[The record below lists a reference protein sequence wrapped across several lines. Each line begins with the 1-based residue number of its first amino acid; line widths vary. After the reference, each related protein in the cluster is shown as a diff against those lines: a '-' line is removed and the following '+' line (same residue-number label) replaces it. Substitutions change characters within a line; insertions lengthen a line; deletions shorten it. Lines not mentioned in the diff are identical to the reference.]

1 MSWILKEK
9 WFWLIILLA
18 ALIFTVPFIVVY
30 LVLFL
35 PPIWGPMVA
44 TVTIV
49 VLWGVVSG
57 YKDWLTAKRKE
68 EEEKKSREFS

>member
-44 TVTIV
+44 TIIIV

-68 EEEKKSREFS
+68 EEKKSREFS